1 MYTVLDQYA
10 FKPTGSTTAALVHL
24 THKITNLLEDNNY
37 VRCLVIDFSK
47 AFDTVDHVMLL
58 SKIAQLDL
66 PGYVVKWI
74 CSFLSGI
81 EVNGVKSMDSKAL
94 LLLGSA
100 LSKVLGID

>member
-1 MYTVLDQYA
+1 MRC
-10 FKPTGSTTAALVHL
+10 PT
-24 THKITNLLEDNNY
+24 
-37 VRCLVIDFSK
+37 IDFSK
-47 AFDTVDHVMLL
+47 AFDTVDHVILL

-66 PGYVVKWI
+66 HGHVVKWI

-81 EVNGVKSMDSKAL
+81 EVNGVKSMDSYLAL